1 MSRPT
6 VVLASGNAHKLTELS
21 QLLGQFMVV
30 HPQDTYDVPEVAET
44 ASTFVENA
52 ILKARNAC
60 LHTGLPAI
68 ADDSGLEV
76 DALQGAPGVF
86 SARFAGEDA
95 SDQRNNEKL
104 LERLGDVKGSARSAT
119 FRCAIVLLRSDSDPT
134 PVICMGSWQGRILE
148 QPQGLRGFGYDPLF
162 YLPQFDCSVAQLAP
176 RIKNEHSHRA
186 QAISSLLKVLS
197 CELVLG
203 A

>member
-1 MSRPT
+1 MSKPT
-6 VVLASGNAHKLTELS
+6 VVLASSNAHKLTELS
-21 QLLGQFMVV
+21 QLLGQFMAVL
-30 HPQDTYDVPEVAET
+30 PQHTYDVPEVAET

-86 SARFAGEDA
+86 SARFAGQDA
-95 SDQRNNEKL
+95 NDQHNNKKL
-104 LERLGDVKGSARSAT
+104 LESLCNVKGKARSAT
-119 FRCAIVLLRSDSDPT
+119 FRCAIVLLRSDTDPT
-134 PVICMGSWQGRILE
+134 PVICMGTWRGRILE
-148 QPQGLRGFGYDPLF
+148 QPQGSSGFGYDPLF
-162 YLPQFDCSVAQLAP
+162 YLPQFDCSVAELAP
-176 RIKNEHSHRA
+176 QIKNRHSHRA
-186 QAISSLLKVLS
+186 QAISSLLNVLGS
-197 CELVLG
+197 ELVLG